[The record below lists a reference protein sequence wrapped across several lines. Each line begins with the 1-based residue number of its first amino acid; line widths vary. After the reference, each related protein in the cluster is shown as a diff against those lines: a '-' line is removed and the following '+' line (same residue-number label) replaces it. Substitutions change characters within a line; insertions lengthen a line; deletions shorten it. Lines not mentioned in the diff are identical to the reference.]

1 MTEWVSLVLSK
12 GIGSGSWGLVLS
24 SWTLSVD
31 CSNRWD
37 GKCLLLAL
45 LLCNS
50 SLNLW
55 VVLVGEDSRDWGSN
69 LSEWVSLVESLL
81 AILLGVNGSDGWH
94 LEGFLLSLL
103 SSNGSLEIWLIG
115 IGRVEHSLDVGLSI
129 WVLLLLLLSLGEAVV
144 VVMVLLH
151 GRNLNSVG
159 LKTVEVDFVELELVI
174 NGRYGAN
181 KGSNGD
187 ILEH

>member
-1 MTEWVSLVLSK
+1 MTEWVSLVLSE
-12 GIGSGSWGLVLS
+12 GSGSGSWGLVLG

-31 CSNRWD
+31 SSNRWD
-37 GKCLLLAL
+37 GEGLLLAL
-45 LLCNS
+45 LLGNG
-50 SLNLW
+50 SLDLW
-55 VVLVGEDSRDWGSN
+55 VVLVGENSRDWGGN
-69 LSEWVSLVESLL
+69 LSEWVSLIKSLL
-81 AILLGVNGSDGWH
+81 GILLSVNGSDGWY
-94 LEGFLLSLL
+94 LEGLLLSLL
-103 SSNGSLEIWLIG
+103 SGNSSLEIWLIG
-115 IGRVEHSLDVGLSI
+115 VSRVEHSFDVGLSI
-129 WVLLLLLLSLGEAVV
+129 WVFLLFLLSLGEAV

-159 LKTVEVDFVELELVI
+159 LETVEVDFVELELVI